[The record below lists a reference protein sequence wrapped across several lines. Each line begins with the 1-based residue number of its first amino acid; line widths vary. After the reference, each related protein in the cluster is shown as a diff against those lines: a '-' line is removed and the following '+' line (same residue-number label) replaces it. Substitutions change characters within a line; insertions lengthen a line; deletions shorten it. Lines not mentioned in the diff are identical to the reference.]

1 MARMHARRRGKSCSV
16 RPYRK
21 QAPAWSNIDA
31 KAITKVI
38 LNLRKEGAS
47 SSKIGLVLRDSHGV
61 PDVKLA
67 LGKRIGDVLKENKV
81 ASEIPEDLRDLM
93 IKALGLRK
101 HLGENKKDL
110 HNKRQA
116 EPDRVK
122 DPTSCAVLP
131 GNKETAQG
139 VRLQAGDRRNSA
151 VQIRNNRRP
160 RYPCPLNPSQ
170 KRLQNRSAARN
181 SSRSMHTMMQ
191 TA

>member
-21 QAPAWSNIDA
+21 QAPAWSNTDA

-38 LNLRKEGAS
+38 LDLRKEGAS
-47 SSKIGLVLRDSHGV
+47 SSKIGLVLRDRYGV

-110 HNKRQA
+110 HNKRQLNLT
-116 EPDRVK
+116 ESKIRRLVRYYRGTKKIPKEFVYK
-122 DPTSCAVLP
+122 P
-131 GNKETAQG
+131 ETAEI
-139 VRLQAGDRRNSA
+139 L
-151 VQIRNNRRP
+151 
-160 RYPCPLNPSQ
+160 L
-170 KRLQNRSAARN
+170 
-181 SSRSMHTMMQ
+181 SR
-191 TA
+191 